1 MLSQEACGRRAD
13 WCGTWQLSYIPVFAS
28 RASFNHHQQQASAV
42 PNRDCRD
49 GRVDDALH
57 QCDRAVHSGRGVDD
71 CSGRQQAGGPGP
83 QTDPRCVEVCDAAI
97 QQSLQLALDE
107 SSSDWQPQP
116 LDTLV
121 AVIGAPPAWL
131 CGADSGS
138 IGWGSSRALCSEA
151 ELVPTHPRKLCVT
164 VSTVSSQLDSLA
176 ILPLRMPPHAKP
188 AVSSNTG
195 LACSRHLGEF

>member
-1 MLSQEACGRRAD
+1 
-13 WCGTWQLSYIPVFAS
+13 VFAS
-28 RASFNHHQQQASAV
+28 RSSFNHHQQQASAV

-57 QCDRAVHSGRGVDD
+57 QCDYAVHSGRGVDD
-71 CSGRQQAGGPGP
+71 GSGRRQEGGPVP
-83 QTDPRCVEVCDAAI
+83 QADSRCAEGCDAAI
-97 QQSLQLALDE
+97 QHSLQLALDE
-107 SSSDWQPQP
+107 SSSGWQPQP

-138 IGWGSSRALCSEA
+138 IGWGSSRALFSEA
-151 ELVPTHPRKLCVT
+151 ELVPTHTRKLCVT

-176 ILPLRMPPHAKP
+176 ILPLRMPPPAKP
-188 AVSSNTG
+188 AVSLNAE